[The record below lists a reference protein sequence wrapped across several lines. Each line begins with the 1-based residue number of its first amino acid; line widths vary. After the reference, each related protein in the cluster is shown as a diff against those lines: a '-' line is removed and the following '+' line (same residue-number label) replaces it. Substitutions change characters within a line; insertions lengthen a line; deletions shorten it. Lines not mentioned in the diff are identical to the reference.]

1 MYKINFDGVV
11 FTDEDKA
18 GIGAII
24 RNSQDMVM
32 ALMSHNVHLPILV
45 VELETLAI
53 AKVLDFSIDLGF
65 VYAILE
71 GDLEIVMNALKD
83 DLAPLGFLIRDVKN
97 YVE

>member
-1 MYKINFDGVV
+1 
-11 FTDEDKA
+11 
-18 GIGAII
+18 
-24 RNSQDMVM
+24 MVM

-83 DLAPLGFLIRDVKN
+83 DLASLGFLIRDVKN